1 MVTRVRNR
9 GCFPYVST
17 EGQITKPLP
26 TAAHKKAKKENG
38 VWHDDLTVFERLY
51 SYHTLASVRRYAHFK
66 PFTTLIPQD
75 DLDFVLASS
84 YNHNKDVFPDKVDV
98 MLQDETIGVDTWRRL
113 RNTRDIKPEKDAIS
127 AAAAAAFGSAV
138 APISSEG
145 KDKEGK
151 VKVGKYN
158 EDHPLYIGGVAEKRH
173 PSNVKLMNSSH
184 HSPQTNAGYSRQD
197 SDGNVYQY

>member
-17 EGQITKPLP
+17 EGEITKPLP
-26 TAAHKKAKKENG
+26 VAVSRETRKES
-38 VWHDDLTVFERLY
+38 VIWHEGLSVFDRLY

-66 PFTTLIPQD
+66 PFKSLIPQD
-75 DLDFVLASS
+75 DLDFVLTSS

-98 MLQDETIGVDTWRRL
+98 VLQEETIGIDTWRRL

-127 AAAAAAFGSAV
+127 AAAAAAFGSV
-138 APISSEG
+138 TISCRP
-145 KDKEGK
+145 KY
-151 VKVGKYN
+151 GKYN
-158 EDHPLYIGGVAEKRH
+158 EDHPLYIGGVTERRH